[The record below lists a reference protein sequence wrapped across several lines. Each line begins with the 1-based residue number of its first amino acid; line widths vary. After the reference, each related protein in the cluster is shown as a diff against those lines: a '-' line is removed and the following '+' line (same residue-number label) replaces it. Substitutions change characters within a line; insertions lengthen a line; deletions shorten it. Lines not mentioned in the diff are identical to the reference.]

1 MKSYFVKILIIA
13 LSLTSCNEIINNNK
27 HAPSIIK
34 GEKTNILNKELTI
47 QLEKF
52 IKENP
57 FDYPDEQIY
66 LINFCLSGNNDTLVF
81 FHKTFYTDYYF
92 TGIDLL
98 ERKGWFYFKG
108 NTPVIIYDYKD
119 NPLGDKLYFQ
129 NSLLNTLIDKKK
141 TKRHTNLQK
150 FIRIQE
156 YKISH
161 SRLII
166 SDNNNV
172 RKLGEKIYRCYEKQ
186 PGNYQKIEE
195 VDE

>member
-1 MKSYFVKILIIA
+1 MD
-13 LSLTSCNEIINNNK
+13 NEHIQKQI
-27 HAPSIIK
+27 S
-34 GEKTNILNKELTI
+34 EKNSNVTDNDFYIELK
-47 QLEKF
+47 KF
-52 IKENP
+52 IQENP

-81 FHKTFYTDYYF
+81 FHKTFNTDYYF

-98 ERKGWFYFKG
+98 ERKGWFYFNG

-166 SDNNNV
+166 SENNNV